1 MIIDIL
7 EVANAEKVKA
17 MLKELFSLIN
27 KKEVLLK
34 DLLVLTLLVI
44 QIPQHNRSWESYP
57 VSGSAWV
64 SHRTK
69 KFNFQHF
76 SQF

>member
-44 QIPQHNRSWESYP
+44 QIPQHNRS
-57 VSGSAWV
+57 
-64 SHRTK
+64 
-69 KFNFQHF
+69 
-76 SQF
+76 